1 MMLHILNRGIG
12 CAAATIA
19 VLAFAAAPVQAATAQ
34 DGPKPLRYE
43 RVTKAAK
50 LRNVASREGAI
61 VADLSQGTL
70 VAVYEDRTGFMS
82 VEVPGGMGIWIYGKY
97 ARETEVLGVLEI
109 TAQNIN
115 MRPLPSSDVSSFP
128 LKEKLHRGDR
138 VRVITRANPGRPLES
153 DWVKV
158 WSPAGTRAWLATGST
173 KPIDRSEDGRA
184 LWASAAGAA
193 NAVKPAVSPS
203 LSSTGTTGAP
213 AKQAAAP
220 SKKAT
225 STVDASARPEA
236 TRGAAATQAAGPD
249 ARNAMESAEALMIE
263 IRAGKSTDFEVARSG
278 YQQVIQLAPR
288 SVDAGVARARLDELN
303 ARQDVV
309 RLENDMRAFEE
320 RRRQEVARAQDEL
333 ATAQKNRDPLWG
345 RLQARG
351 WLEPAPGSKNTNASG
366 EEIPRTY
373 VIRWAG
379 KVTTEV
385 VCTSGR
391 YDLSVFEGFEVGVT
405 GVTTRAPIEASI
417 GQPAR
422 PVRLDAARIEVISG
436 RYQR

>member
-1 MMLHILNRGIG
+1 MKLHLWIESVAL
-12 CAAATIA
+12 AAAL
-19 VLAFAAAPVQAATAQ
+19 VFAAGPVSATTAKAAANNLQAGEQAQ
-34 DGPKPLRYE
+34 AGRTPLRYE
-43 RVTKAAK
+43 RVTKNAR
-50 LRNVASREGAI
+50 LRNVASRDGAI
-61 VADLSQGTL
+61 VADLTPGTL

-82 VEVPGGMGIWIYGKY
+82 VEVPGGMGVWIYGKY

-158 WSPAGTRAWLATGST
+158 WSPAGTRAWLAPGST
-173 KPIDRSEDGRA
+173 ERIGSSEEGRA
-184 LWASAAGAA
+184 LWVGAASSANAAKPALASATKPSARPAA
-193 NAVKPAVSPS
+193 AS
-203 LSSTGTTGAP
+203 
-213 AKQAAAP
+213 AKTSATVDAAAAP
-220 SKKAT
+220 EAGTRGRAAT
-225 STVDASARPEA
+225 QSAGPEAHTSMEQAEGLMADIRAGRSQDFEAARSGFERVIELAPRTVDAGIA
-236 TRGAAATQAAGPD
+236 Q
-249 ARNAMESAEALMIE
+249 
-263 IRAGKSTDFEVARSG
+263 
-278 YQQVIQLAPR
+278 
-288 SVDAGVARARLDELN
+288 ARLDELA

-309 RLENDMRAFEE
+309 RLENDMRAFEQ
-320 RRRQEVARAQDEL
+320 RRHEEIARAQAEL
-333 ATAQKNRDPLWG
+333 ATVQKSRDPLWG

-351 WLEPAPGSKNTNASG
+351 WLEREDRG
-366 EEIPRTY
+366 EAGTFY

-379 KVTTEV
+379 KVTTEI

-391 YDLSVFEGFEVGVT
+391 YDLSIFEGFEVGIT

-417 GQPAR
+417 GQSAR